1 MTETT
6 QRLLTIMDDGIESG
20 LARFDEK
27 KVREIIHTVI
37 HKEASPRLEA
47 YLSTCVHCGLCS
59 DSCHYYLSRD
69 KDPAY
74 SPAGKVKKS
83 LLALTR
89 SRKITPEILKEAAI
103 VAFTHC
109 NLCRRCT
116 LYCPLGV
123 DIAYLIAMV
132 RRICF
137 LCGVVP
143 HYIQDTANSHSATF
157 NQMWIKNDEWLD
169 SLYWQ
174 EEEAREELPD
184 LTIPVE
190 REGAEIMYSVI
201 GPEPKFRAQLIYQA
215 AVIMDRAGISWTYP
229 GTRGWDNSD
238 MCMYTGDYEMMG
250 RLKKAH
256 FDTAMRLKVN
266 RIVMGECGHAFRSVY
281 DTGNRYLGWK
291 TPPVPV
297 VHAVEFYHEILT
309 DKRITIKKKLDTPVT
324 FHDPCNI
331 VRGRGLHEL
340 AREVTRMCCTT
351 LIEMEPNRE
360 HNFCCGAGGGVINCG
375 PNFKNERVLG
385 NRVKAEQLMAAKAK
399 GADTVITPC
408 HNCHG
413 GLEDIIHH
421 FGIDMKIKFL
431 SDIIYETMEI

>member
-1 MTETT
+1 MNEAD
-6 QRLLTIMDDGIESG
+6 QRIEAIHDEGLESG
-20 LARFDEK
+20 LAQFDEDRVKKIIK
-27 KVREIIHTVI
+27 KVIEE
-37 HKEASPRLEA
+37 EASPRLDA
-47 YLSTCVHCGLCS
+47 YLSSCVHCGLCS

-74 SPAGKVKKS
+74 SPAGKVKES
-83 LLALTR
+83 LLPLLR
-89 SRKITPEILKEAAI
+89 GKKITPETLKKAAI
-103 VAFTHC
+103 ISYTHC

-116 LYCPLGV
+116 MYCPLGV
-123 DIAYLIAMV
+123 DIAYLISLV
-132 RRICF
+132 RRICY

-143 HYIQDTANSHSATF
+143 LYIQDTANSHSATF

-169 SLYWQ
+169 CLYWQ
-174 EEEAREELPD
+174 EEEAREELPE
-184 LTIPVE
+184 LTIPIE
-190 REGAEIMYSVI
+190 REGADVMYSVI

-215 AVIMDRAGISWTYP
+215 AVIMEKAGINWTFP

-256 FDTAMRLKVN
+256 FETAMRLKVD
-266 RIVMGECGHAFRSVY
+266 RIVMGECGHAFRSVF

-291 TPPVPV
+291 TPPIPV

-309 DKRITIKKKLDTPVT
+309 QERITIKKKLATPVT

-331 VRGRGLHEL
+331 VRGRGLHEM
-340 AREVTRMCCTT
+340 AREVVGICCDTF
-351 LIEMEPNRE
+351 IEMEPNRE
-360 HNFCCGAGGGVINCG
+360 HNYCCGAGGGVINCG
-375 PNFKNERVLG
+375 PPFKNERVLG
-385 NRVKAEQLMAAKAK
+385 NRVKAEQLLAAKAK
-399 GADTVITPC
+399 GAEIVVTPC

-421 FGIDMKIKFL
+421 YGIDMEIKFL

>member
-1 MTETT
+1 MSESH
-6 QRLLTIMDDGIESG
+6 QRITDIDDKGIDAG
-20 LARFDEK
+20 LALFDEDRVK
-27 KVREIIHTVI
+27 QIIKHVI
-37 HKEASPRLEA
+37 NTEASPRLNA

-69 KDPAY
+69 KDPSY
-74 SPAGKVKKS
+74 SPAGKVKES
-83 LLALTR
+83 LLALTQG
-89 SRKITPEILKEAAI
+89 RKITPEVLKKAAI
-103 VAFTHC
+103 VAYTRC
-109 NLCRRCT
+109 NLCRRCA
-116 LYCPLGV
+116 LYCTLGV
-123 DIAYLIAMV
+123 DIAYLISVV

-174 EEEAREELPD
+174 EEEAREELPE

-190 REGAEIMYSVI
+190 REGADVMYSVI

-215 AVIMDRAGISWTYP
+215 AVIMEKAGINWTFP

-238 MCMYTGDYEMMG
+238 MCMFTGDYDMMG

-256 FDTAMRLKVN
+256 FDTALRLKVD
-266 RIVMGECGHAFRSVY
+266 RIVMGECGHAFRSVF

-297 VHAVEFYHEILT
+297 IHAVEFYHELLT
-309 DKRITIKKKLDTPVT
+309 ENRITIRKKLATPVT

-331 VRGRGLHEL
+331 VRGRGLHEI
-340 AREVTRMCCTT
+340 ARKVVRSCCDTF
-351 LIEMEPNRE
+351 IEMTPNRE

-375 PNFKNERVLG
+375 PNFKKERVLG
-385 NRVKAEQLMAAKAK
+385 NRVKAQQLFDAKAK
-399 GADTVITPC
+399 GAEIVITPC

-413 GLEDIIHH
+413 GLEDLIHH
-421 FGIDMKIKFL
+421 YGIDMEIKFL
-431 SDIIYETMEI
+431 SDILYETMEI